1 MFISE
6 AFAQGAGGAAGGAG
20 GMLFQLLPILL
31 MFAIFYFVVFRPQQQ
46 RVKEHKE
53 LINNVRRGDTIVTA
67 GGIIGKVTKVV
78 DDHEVLVEIADSTRV
93 RILKA
98 TISTVRAK
106 TEPVK
111 SAKTKS

>member
-1 MFISE
+1 MFISK
-6 AFAQGAGGAAGGAG
+6 AYAASAIGGAG
-20 GMLFQLLPILL
+20 ASGMLFQLFPILL

-53 LINNVRRGDTIVTA
+53 LINNVRRGDTVVTS

-78 DDHEVLVEIADSTRV
+78 DEHEVLVEIADNTRV
-93 RILKA
+93 RILKG
-98 TISTVRAK
+98 TISDVRAK

-111 SAKTKS
+111 SAKAKR